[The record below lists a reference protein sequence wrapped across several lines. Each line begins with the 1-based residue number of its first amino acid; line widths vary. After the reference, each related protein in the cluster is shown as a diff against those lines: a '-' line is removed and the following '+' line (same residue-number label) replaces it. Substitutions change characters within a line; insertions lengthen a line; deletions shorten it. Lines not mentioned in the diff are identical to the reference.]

1 MTTNPTD
8 PSAPAA
14 RLSRWTKFI
23 YGLGEFGPSVAGG
36 TIIPFYFLFFLTD
49 VAGLRPGIAGSLLLV
64 ARIWDAV
71 NDPLVG
77 VLSDRTRTRLG
88 RRRPFILIGA
98 VPLAAT
104 YILLWIVPTG
114 LTGNALALYYL
125 GAYFLYD
132 LFMTLTAGPF
142 YALMPELS
150 LDSDERTS
158 IVTYR
163 MATSIITGLLAAVAL
178 PLVFNVAPSMRVG
191 FGWAAVGVGICSA
204 LPYLLIV
211 ACVRERPDFQAPPR
225 ISILESLQSV
235 LRCRPFWLAMLVNW
249 LAWLAIAIV
258 EAVFAYYVVYWS
270 GIPEEDSAIILAV
283 ILGSAILFLPLV
295 NLLAA
300 RLEKKW
306 AFVAATGTWAATHV
320 LLWFVPQATLVPV
333 YVIGVLAGF
342 GVSSAHI
349 LPTSMAA
356 DVMEALEV
364 ETGERQEGVFGGVS
378 TFLQKLGNSVA
389 LLAIG
394 WVLDLTGYQ
403 AGVAVQSPATLT
415 GLRVLVS
422 WVPLALLALA
432 ILCAAAFPITR
443 RVHRDLV
450 AQAERVRARRALAEQ
465 PTV

>member
-1 MTTNPTD
+1 M
-8 PSAPAA
+8 
-14 RLSRWTKFI
+14 KFI

-49 VAGLRPGIAGSLLLV
+49 VAGIRPGIAGSLLLV
-64 ARIWDAV
+64 ARLWDAV
-71 NDPLVG
+71 NDPLIG

-104 YILLWIVPTG
+104 YILLWIVPNG

-132 LFMTLTAGPF
+132 LFMTVTTGPF

-163 MATSIITGLLAAVAL
+163 MATSIITGLAAAVAL
-178 PLVFNVAPSMRVG
+178 PLIFNAAPSMRVG
-191 FGWAAVGVGICSA
+191 FGWAAAGVGICSA
-204 LPYLLIV
+204 LPFLLIG
-211 ACVRERPDFQAPPR
+211 AFVRERPDFQAPPR
-225 ISILESLQSV
+225 ISALESIRSV
-235 LRCRPFWLAMLVNW
+235 LRSRPFWLAMLVNW

-283 ILGSAILFLPLV
+283 ILASAIVFLPLV
-295 NLLAA
+295 NWMSA

-306 AFVAATGTWAATHV
+306 TFVIATGTWAATHV
-320 LLWFVPQATLVPV
+320 LLWFVPQATLLPV
-333 YVIGVLAGF
+333 YVVGVLAGL
-342 GVSSAHI
+342 GVASAHI

-364 ETGERQEGVFGGVS
+364 ENGERQEGVFGGVS
-378 TFLQKLGNSVA
+378 AFLQKLGNSVA

-394 WVLDLTGYQ
+394 WVLELTGYQ
-403 AGVAVQSPATLT
+403 AGAAVQTTATLT

-422 WVPLALLALA
+422 WVPVILLALA
-432 ILCAAAFPITR
+432 MLCASAFPITR
-443 RVHRDLV
+443 LVHRELV
-450 AQAERVRARRALAEQ
+450 AQAEKVRARRAPTGQ
-465 PTV
+465 PGA